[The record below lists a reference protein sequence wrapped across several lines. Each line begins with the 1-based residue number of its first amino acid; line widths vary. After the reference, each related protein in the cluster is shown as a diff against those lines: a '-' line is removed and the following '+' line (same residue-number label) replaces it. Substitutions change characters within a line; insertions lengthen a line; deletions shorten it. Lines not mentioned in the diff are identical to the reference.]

1 MTRIDKQDELGII
14 SNSNLSAS
22 ELIFPPSE
30 LSFPSSEL
38 IFPSL
43 EPIYPSSQTIQY
55 NSRQRDSQDT
65 ANQDNDEE
73 LCVCSI
79 VMEAMPQALSVG
91 TLQSSHTGGQGPQ
104 PAVQSNQ
111 YKAKRYHGCENSELI

>member
-73 LCVCSI
+73 LCVR
-79 VMEAMPQALSVG
+79 M
-91 TLQSSHTGGQGPQ
+91 
-104 PAVQSNQ
+104 
-111 YKAKRYHGCENSELI
+111 